1 MDTKQRQELLN
12 NYKEQINEVSE
23 FLKEVK
29 EDTTFEKGSDRVL
42 DLFHKAV
49 EMKYNLIN
57 ILKLGSA
64 LSKEELSKCRTYRHI
79 LWLLLGEFKR
89 KLSWEQVSALVS
101 RKATAEVRS
110 EFVSTPLDWKELN
123 SKYGRTDAPENLI
136 DNLFEFP
143 NKYCGDRRKVY
154 FVGSE
159 SGDNKSLLMSQMALS
174 IVTETPLFLTD
185 RFKINNRDERGDLR
199 PILWISCRDKITD
212 VAGRFWEQYNKLAE
226 LGYVKKEDASRRDVL
241 HRMLIFTPEVI
252 TDLYGD
258 YRAFE
263 KLIVSVNP
271 SAIFV
276 DDFFALDKNKYKFMQ
291 ADFKD
296 IIQMH
301 KLFHPF
307 RELSNMGY
315 LSIFSHPFRNYS
327 DEEDCLEQLS
337 TCILEIN
344 SKNDDN
350 TKKQMNFVKCNYLA
364 PKNQEKV
371 SLIMDY
377 PILKSIE
384 SKNIEEDK

>member
-29 EDTTFEKGSDRVL
+29 KDTTFEKGSGRVL

-49 EMKYNLIN
+49 EMRYNLIN
-57 ILKLGSA
+57 ILKLGSI
-64 LSKEELSKCRTYRHI
+64 LTKEELLKCRKYRHI
-79 LWLLLGEFKR
+79 LWLLLGEVKR
-89 KLSWEQVSALVS
+89 KLSWEQVSELVS
-101 RKATAEVRS
+101 RKATAEVRT
-110 EFVSTPLDWKELN
+110 EFVSTPSDWRELN

-143 NKYCGDRRKVY
+143 DRYCGERRKVY

-159 SGDNKSLLMSQMALS
+159 TDDNKSLLMSQMALS

-199 PILWISCRDKITD
+199 PILWISCRDEIAD
-212 VAGRFWEQYNKLAE
+212 VAGRFWGQYNKLAE
-226 LGYVKKEDASRRDVL
+226 LGYVKKEDASRKDVL
-241 HRMLIFTPEVI
+241 KRMLIFSSDVI

-258 YRAFE
+258 YREFE

-276 DDFFALDKNKYKFMQ
+276 DDFFTLDENKYKFMQ
-291 ADFKD
+291 VDFKD
-296 IIQMH
+296 NVRMH

-315 LSIFSHPFRNYS
+315 LSIFSHPFRDYS

-337 TCILEIN
+337 NCVLSIN
-344 SKNDDN
+344 SNSTDN
-350 TKKQMNFVKCNYLA
+350 TKKRMNFIKCNYLA
-364 PKNQEKV
+364 PKNKEKV

-377 PILKSIE
+377 PILKSE
-384 SKNIEEDK
+384 SKNTEEDK